1 MCRFSYGLTA
11 TSVVPVYVCVKYIVE
26 KRTHFMNEIQNTA
39 KKNNNDDNTIFKTT
53 YIDLFV
59 IISNS
64 EIS

>member
-26 KRTHFMNEIQNTA
+26 KTHFMNEIQNIA
-39 KKNNNDDNTIFKTT
+39 KGNKSDDNTIFKTT
-53 YIDLFV
+53 YINLFV